1 MRRRSAT
8 LTSPGPRAGSG
19 YQPAHATRQ
28 EKVMFYIGD
37 LFQWERFITPSII
50 KLFYWLIVIIVI
62 FFGLSGLVTALGT
75 FTFNPIAGVFTALAS
90 FAGMLVGILAAR
102 IAAEFV
108 LMVFRISEHL
118 SAIRNRGGM

>member
-1 MRRRSAT
+1 M
-8 LTSPGPRAGSG
+8 SG
-19 YQPAHATRQ
+19 TVEIP
-28 EKVMFYIGD
+28 V
-37 LFQWERFITPSII
+37 
-50 KLFYWLIVIIVI
+50 WLIVIIVI

-118 SAIRNRGGM
+118 SAIRNRGGMM